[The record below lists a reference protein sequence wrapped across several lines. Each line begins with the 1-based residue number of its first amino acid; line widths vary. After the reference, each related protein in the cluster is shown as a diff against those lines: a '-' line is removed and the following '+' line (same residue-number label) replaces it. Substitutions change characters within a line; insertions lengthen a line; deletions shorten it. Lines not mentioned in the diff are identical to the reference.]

1 MKLVPS
7 VFDTDGELASD
18 VSIAS
23 RALFDWLVGGS
34 IVVAVLLL
42 ELLSIRVA
50 SALMGLALLPLAAMG
65 CTSALL
71 LQVIELLIWLNVS
84 GLIVGM
90 AVGC

>member
-1 MKLVPS
+1 MPS

-18 VSIAS
+18 DSIAS

-50 SALMGLALLPLAAMG
+50 SAVMGLALPLLAIG

-84 GLIVGM
+84 GLIVGN
-90 AVGC
+90 ADGC